1 MSAFLELQGLGKK
14 YGQHMILENLSLEVR
29 EGELLVLVGP
39 SGCGKSTVLKMI
51 AGLDEPT
58 AGDIRIAGRS
68 VRGLEPKDRDIA
80 MVFQSYALYPH
91 MNVFENMAFGLRVSR
106 KFSEEEIKSRVEE
119 AASLLQLGKLLDRKP
134 KHLSGGQRQRVALG
148 RALVRK
154 PKVFLFDEPLSNL
167 DAHLRSQMRAEIRK
181 LQQRL
186 GVTSIFVTHDQTEAT
201 TMGDRIAVLQ
211 GGRLQQIGTPSEV
224 YLKPA
229 NRFVAGFIGSPEMN
243 FLPGSLAGR
252 SGDLV
257 AGIRPESVRLG
268 EGGAAASVELVENM
282 GSHVLVHL
290 KLKEGSPVM
299 ALLPNTQAPELR
311 AGAQV
316 SWAPDSV
323 RFFDAQSGQ
332 AVEVR

>member
-1 MSAFLELQGLGKK
+1 MSGFLELDGLTKK
-14 YGQHMILENLSLEVR
+14 YGQNVILDQLSLSVK

-51 AGLDEPT
+51 AGLDDPT
-58 AGDIRIAGRS
+58 GGDVRIDGQSVLGR
-68 VRGLEPKDRDIA
+68 EPKDRDIA

-106 KFSEEEIKSRVEE
+106 KFSEEEIRSRVRE
-119 AASLLQLGKLLDRKP
+119 AAGALQLESFLERKP

-186 GVTSIFVTHDQTEAT
+186 GVTAIYVTHDQTEAT

-211 GGRLQQIGTPSEV
+211 GGKLQQIGSPSEV
-224 YLKPA
+224 YLRPA
-229 NRFVAGFIGSPEMN
+229 NKFVAGFIGSPEMN
-243 FLPGSLAGR
+243 FLPGDFAGGS
-252 SGDLV
+252 SGLV
-257 AGIRPESVRLG
+257 AGIRPESVRIGAEG
-268 EGGAAASVELVENM
+268 ESATVDLVENL
-282 GSHVLVHL
+282 GAQNLVHL
-290 KLKEGSPVM
+290 KLGKKVSVM
-299 ALLPNTQAPELR
+299 ALVPNTQAPELHSKVN
-311 AGAQV
+311 V
-316 SWAPDSV
+316 SWPAKAV
-323 RFFDAQSGQ
+323 RFFDSASGQ
-332 AVEVR
+332 AVEE